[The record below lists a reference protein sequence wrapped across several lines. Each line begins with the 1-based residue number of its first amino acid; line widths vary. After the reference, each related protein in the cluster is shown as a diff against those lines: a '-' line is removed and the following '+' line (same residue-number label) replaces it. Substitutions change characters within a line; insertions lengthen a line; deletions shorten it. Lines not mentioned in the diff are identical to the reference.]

1 MIGLTLLLLIAAAAL
16 YFLLQPHTRARNSA
30 AEDAAREAVRRG
42 LEPDAHK
49 RENPRDDDDGGGA
62 GSRS

>member
-16 YFLLQPHTRARNSA
+16 FVLLQPHTRARNSA

-42 LEPDAHK
+42 LEPDAQE
-49 RENPRDDDDGGGA
+49 RENPRDEESGSGA
-62 GSRS
+62 GPRS